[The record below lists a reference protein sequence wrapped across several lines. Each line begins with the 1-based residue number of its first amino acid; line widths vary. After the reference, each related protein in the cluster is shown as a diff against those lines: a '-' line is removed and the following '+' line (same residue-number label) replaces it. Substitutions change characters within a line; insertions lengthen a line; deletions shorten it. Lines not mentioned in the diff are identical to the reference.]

1 MLHGPLGEG
10 PVAGEP
16 GRHPPNLAPGAVTN
30 TGVVPSVQTLIRN
43 ARLVPV
49 AGVPAPTDEPLDLRV
64 VDGIVTDVAERL
76 APELDDEV
84 FDAAGRWAAPGLWDH
99 HVHMSQWA
107 DVASRLDMSGTHA
120 PEEVVARVA
129 RHIDTLDPRDE
140 SVVSGYGHRTGT
152 WTRLPTVA
160 ELDAV
165 SGQHPVVLISG
176 DAHHGWLNSAAL
188 SLLGVPPRQTTLD
201 ENDWFPVFGRLG
213 DLPGA
218 GLAHKLALREVVR
231 DAAARGV
238 VGVTDLEF
246 GGAYLDWPERFAQGV
261 DSLRVRAAT
270 YAEGLADVVAAG
282 LRSGDDLADSDG
294 LLEMGPLKIISDG
307 SLNTRTAY
315 CCTQYPDGHLLE
327 YPQGRLNNSPEELVE
342 LFTTAH
348 RNGLRV
354 ALHAI
359 GDAALSLG
367 LDAFSATGARG
378 GIEHAQL
385 VDLADLPRMAELG
398 VRASVQPAH
407 LLDDRDVTERCWP
420 ERTHR
425 CFAFRSMLDRRRRAG
440 ARLRR
445 PGRGAR
451 PVAGDVRGRAPHRG
465 RARARGTPSRR
476 SPPPRHWPP
485 APTDSP
491 RSGAVPAATWCCSTT
506 TRWRRTTT
514 PARSAR
520 TCGRSRWRRRSWPA
534 DPPTWRSERAPTAGL
549 PGERTDSV
557 PHRRHG
563 RMPTTGGEYSFAVV
577 SSSRPI

>member
-1 MLHGPLGEG
+1 MARWATDRSPLKREG
-10 PVAGEP
+10 M
-16 GRHPPNLAPGAVTN
+16 PPNLAPGVVTN
-30 TGVVPSVQTLIRN
+30 TGVVSSVQTLIRN

-84 FDAAGRWAAPGLWDH
+84 FDAAGRWAVPGLWDH

-201 ENDWFPVFGRLG
+201 ENDWFPVFARLG

-270 YAEGLADVVAAG
+270 YAEGLAEVVAAG
-282 LRSGDDLADSDG
+282 LRTGDDLAETDG
-294 LLEMGPLKIISDG
+294 LLQMGPLKIISDG

-420 ERTHR
+420 ERTDR
-425 CFAFRSMLDRRRRAG
+425 CFAFRSMLTAGVELVLGSDAPVAALDPWLAMSAAVHRTADARAPWHPEQALTAAEALAASTDG
-440 ARLRR
+440 QPTLR
-445 PGRGAR
+445 PGSRGDVVLLDHDPLAPYDDSGEVGAHLR
-451 PVAGDVRGRAPHRG
+451 EVEVAATFVAGR
-465 RARARGTPSRR
+465 
-476 SPPPRHWPP
+476 
-485 APTDSP
+485 PTHL
-491 RSGAVPAATWCCSTT
+491 A
-506 TRWRRTTT
+506 
-514 PARSAR
+514 
-520 TCGRSRWRRRSWPA
+520 
-534 DPPTWRSERAPTAGL
+534 L
-549 PGERTDSV
+549 
-557 PHRRHG
+557 
-563 RMPTTGGEYSFAVV
+563 
-577 SSSRPI
+577 

>member
-1 MLHGPLGEG
+1 MPGSAFVDGMGLAFITSAGVLFATAAVLLVAIPGVGSTAAAPDGHEEELEDDGVPTSSTPADRPALGVSCVVVDPAPRRPQRTKRRG
-10 PVAGEP
+10 S
-16 GRHPPNLAPGAVTN
+16 GRWRCARGRDPPNPAPGAVTN

-49 AGVPAPTDEPLDLRV
+49 AGVPAPTDEPLDLRI

-76 APELDDEV
+76 APALDDEV

-270 YAEGLADVVAAG
+270 YAEGLAEVVAAG
-282 LRSGDDLADSDG
+282 LRTGDDLARPTGCWRWARSR
-294 LLEMGPLKIISDG
+294 S
-307 SLNTRTAY
+307 SRTA
-315 CCTQYPDGHLLE
+315 
-327 YPQGRLNNSPEELVE
+327 R
-342 LFTTAH
+342 
-348 RNGLRV
+348 
-354 ALHAI
+354 
-359 GDAALSLG
+359 
-367 LDAFSATGARG
+367 
-378 GIEHAQL
+378 
-385 VDLADLPRMAELG
+385 
-398 VRASVQPAH
+398 
-407 LLDDRDVTERCWP
+407 
-420 ERTHR
+420 
-425 CFAFRSMLDRRRRAG
+425 
-440 ARLRR
+440 
-445 PGRGAR
+445 
-451 PVAGDVRGRAPHRG
+451 
-465 RARARGTPSRR
+465 
-476 SPPPRHWPP
+476 
-485 APTDSP
+485 
-491 RSGAVPAATWCCSTT
+491 
-506 TRWRRTTT
+506 
-514 PARSAR
+514 
-520 TCGRSRWRRRSWPA
+520 
-534 DPPTWRSERAPTAGL
+534 
-549 PGERTDSV
+549 
-557 PHRRHG
+557 
-563 RMPTTGGEYSFAVV
+563 
-577 SSSRPI
+577 

>member
-1 MLHGPLGEG
+1 MPAWSRWRVSPPRPTSRWTCASSTASSPTSPSGSLPSSTTRSSTP
-10 PVAGEP
+10 PVAGP
-16 GRHPPNLAPGAVTN
+16 PRAVGPPRAHGPVGRRRLAARHVRHPRTRG
-30 TGVVPSVQTLIRN
+30 GR
-43 ARLVPV
+43 
-49 AGVPAPTDEPLDLRV
+49 GPAWP
-64 VDGIVTDVAERL
+64 A
-76 APELDDEV
+76 
-84 FDAAGRWAAPGLWDH
+84 
-99 HVHMSQWA
+99 
-107 DVASRLDMSGTHA
+107 
-120 PEEVVARVA
+120 
-129 RHIDTLDPRDE
+129 HIDTLDPRDE

-246 GGAYLDWPERFAQGV
+246 GGALPRLAGA
-261 DSLRVRAAT
+261 LRPGRRQPARPRRRRTPRGWTTWSPPGCGPGRSRRRAT
-270 YAEGLADVVAAG
+270 GCWQ
-282 LRSGDDLADSDG
+282 
-294 LLEMGPLKIISDG
+294 MGPLKIISDG

-315 CCTQYPDGHLLE
+315 CCDAVPRRPPAGVPAGPAQQLPRGA
-327 YPQGRLNNSPEELVE
+327 GR
-342 LFTTAH
+342 
-348 RNGLRV
+348 
-354 ALHAI
+354 ALHHRPPQRPP
-359 GDAALSLG
+359 GRAAR
-367 LDAFSATGARG
+367 DRRRGAQRSG
-378 GIEHAQL
+378 STRSRRPAPAAAIEHAQL

-451 PVAGDVRGRAPHRG
+451 PVAGDVRGRAPHRR
-465 RARARGTPSRR
+465 RAGARGTPSRR

-485 APTDSP
+485 APTASP
-491 RSGAVPAATWCCSTT
+491 RSGAGSRGDVVLLDHDPLAPYDDSGEVGAHLREVEVAATFV
-506 TRWRRTTT
+506 
-514 PARSAR
+514 A
-520 TCGRSRWRRRSWPA
+520 GR
-534 DPPTWRSERAPTAGL
+534 PTHLAL
-549 PGERTDSV
+549 
-557 PHRRHG
+557 
-563 RMPTTGGEYSFAVV
+563 
-577 SSSRPI
+577 